1 MNLEDELELEHLLL
15 EDRRCRKCLVTKNLL
30 SDFYKT
36 RKDRGTIHLHLHMS
50 VKNVLRSVFKCVEEI
65 KRVVNG
71 VTILTGKQ
79 FTFCFPI
86 RNIGINK

>member
-36 RKDRGTIHLHLHMS
+36 RKDRGNYPSAFAYECKECT
-50 VKNVLRSVFKCVEEI
+50 K
-65 KRVVNG
+65 KRVQVRR
-71 VTILTGKQ
+71 
-79 FTFCFPI
+79 
-86 RNIGINK
+86 RNKKSRKWRARS

>member
-36 RKDRGTIHLHLHMS
+36 RKGSGPSSYSYECKECT
-50 VKNVLRSVFKCVEEI
+50 KNRVLKTRKSK
-65 KRVVNG
+65 
-71 VTILTGKQ
+71 KQ
-79 FTFCFPI
+79 IYWEYPDW
-86 RNIGINK
+86 